1 MDVSK
6 LFYFSIPKILVVKD
20 FRLGILNRLLQVAV
34 FSYMFVNIFHY
45 ENYYENEKPNG
56 YITSFWAETNQMYQA
71 QRNYSHYL
79 DNNISLTDT
88 EYSYCQN
95 KEYNYIYSLPYWDL
109 SNVSCI
115 NVPYSEAY
123 QKTEEEL
130 FFMTFFTENQI
141 HIYDCDDPTYHNM
154 IHHYQNISIDDV
166 FSGDDDDNNI
176 NDNIDMLHTN
186 YLDMNFSKIN
196 MDCLIRDTLDGNCL
210 CQNYKNYF
218 TVGIES
224 MKMIFDYKYFT
235 SFEKGGNFED
245 HTSQSVITE
254 LYDVN
259 DNIYKIFQHN
269 ENIVLTIQEYLDLV
283 NVNLSNLNTGTT
295 VSETYP
301 GIVDIPNYPHYR
313 TTGIDIIIKVDCSN
327 QKIETNQ
334 EFGTTVC
341 RIYPMVNEGW
351 SSKGSKITYITYP
364 NLNEEFIDSIY
375 VDRYRYGIKFKFLF
389 TGTIGNFDYFNLI
402 NTIVSA
408 IVLFGSVSSI
418 IVIVSSNFLC
428 SYTDKIINE
437 SRTES
442 RTIEFKDLTSCC
454 CNLFNRQKSD
464 TSTPDTNEDLNIENV
479 DKISNLD
486 TSTLDTFNT
495 FKPIKK
501 QSIIKTN
508 NSVNQEEIKSLNIEL
523 KNRNRSKSINN
534 KYKSN
539 KTHTNNINKPINNSN
554 DNVNQNQSKKIVDL
568 EDNLYNIFSI

>member
-1 MDVSK
+1 MDINK

-20 FRLGILNRLLQVAV
+20 FRLGILNRLLQLAV
-34 FSYMFVNIFHY
+34 FSYMFVNIFYY

-71 QRNYSHYL
+71 QRNYSYYL
-79 DNNISLTDT
+79 DNNISLTNT
-88 EYSYCQN
+88 EYSHCQN
-95 KEYNYIYSLPYWDL
+95 REYNYIYSLPYWDL
-109 SNVSCI
+109 SNVTCI

-141 HIYDCDDPTYHNM
+141 HIYDCDDPTYHSVINN
-154 IHHYQNISIDDV
+154 HQNISIDDV
-166 FSGDDDDNNI
+166 FSGDDNI
-176 NDNIDMLHTN
+176 NMDMLHNN
-186 YLDMNFSKIN
+186 YLDMNFSKYVMN
-196 MDCLIRDTLDGNCL
+196 CQIRDTLDGNCL

-235 SFEKGGNFED
+235 SFEKGGNYED

-259 DNIYKIFQHN
+259 NNIYKVFQYN
-269 ENIVLTIQEYLDLV
+269 ENIALTIQEYLNIV
-283 NVNLSNLNTGTT
+283 NINLTNLNTGTAR
-295 VSETYP
+295 SEVYP
-301 GIVDIPNYPHYR
+301 GIVNISNYPHYR

-334 EFGTTVC
+334 QYGTTVC

-351 SSKGSKITYITYP
+351 SSKGSKITYIKYP
-364 NLNEEFIDSIY
+364 NLNDEFIDSIY

-428 SYTDKIINE
+428 AYTDKIINE

-442 RTIEFKDLTSCC
+442 RTIEFKDLTNCC
-454 CNLFNRQKSD
+454 CNLFNRQKSNSSISD
-464 TSTPDTNEDLNIENV
+464 TDAELNIENI

-486 TSTLDTFNT
+486 TSNV
-495 FKPIKK
+495 FKPVKK
-501 QSIIKTN
+501 QSVIKIS
-508 NSVNQEEIKSLNIEL
+508 NSINKEEIKSLNIEL
-523 KNRNRSKSINN
+523 KNRNRN
-534 KYKSN
+534 KYVDN
-539 KTHTNNINKPINNSN
+539 KLQTNKNHNKNINKTINNSN
-554 DNVNQNQSKKIVDL
+554 DNDGKNQNKKIVDL
-568 EDNLYNIFSI
+568 EDNLYNIFAI

>member
-1 MDVSK
+1 MDISK

-20 FRLGILNRLLQVAV
+20 FRLGILNRTLQLAV

-56 YITSFWAETNQMYQA
+56 YITSFWAETNDMYNS
-71 QRNYSHYL
+71 QRNYSYYL
-79 DNNISLTDT
+79 DNNISISTT
-88 EYSYCQN
+88 EFSHCQN
-95 KEYNYIYSLPYWDL
+95 PEYNYIYSLPYWDL

-141 HIYDCDDPTYHNM
+141 HIYDCDDPTYHYALNN
-154 IHHYQNISIDDV
+154 YQNISIDDV
-166 FSGDDDDNNI
+166 FSGDD
-176 NDNIDMLHTN
+176 NIDMLHNN
-186 YLDMNFSKIN
+186 YLDMNFSKHVMN
-196 MDCLIRDTLDGNCL
+196 CQIRDTLDGNCL

-218 TVGIES
+218 TVGVES

-254 LYDVN
+254 LYDVDN
-259 DNIYKIFQHN
+259 NIYKIFQYN
-269 ENIVLTIQEYLDLV
+269 ENIALTIQEYLNIV
-283 NVNLSNLNTGTT
+283 NINLTNLNTGTAK
-295 VSETYP
+295 SETYP
-301 GIVDIPNYPHYR
+301 GIVNVSNYPHYR

-334 EFGTTVC
+334 QFGITVC

-351 SSKGSKITYITYP
+351 SSKGSKITYIKYP
-364 NLNEEFIDSIY
+364 NLNDDFIDSIY

-442 RTIEFKDLTSCC
+442 RTIEFKDLTKCC
-454 CNLFNRQKSD
+454 CNLFNKCKNDNSI
-464 TSTPDTNEDLNIENV
+464 SEPNEEINIENIE
-479 DKISNLD
+479 KISNLD
-486 TSTLDTFNT
+486 TSNI

-501 QSIIKTN
+501 KQNVIKIS
-508 NSVNQEEIKSLNIEL
+508 NSVDKEDIKSLNIEI
-523 KNRNRSKSINN
+523 KNRNKN
-534 KYKSN
+534 KQFNHRIQTN
-539 KTHTNNINKPINNSN
+539 KTHTNNLNKSINNNN
-554 DNVNQNQSKKIVDL
+554 DNENQNHKKKIVDL
-568 EDNLYNIFSI
+568 KDNLYNIFAI